1 MGGSP
6 ARSGGEDRARWKN
19 KGGNSKGRDGASAEE
34 SVALSQEPSSSQTD
48 RECALSPG
56 NETRRP
62 GPALPGVPSVLRAV
76 LSGGGDGRDSPEF
89 AAVDDVCRGARVM
102 FGVLLDAF
110 DLPVQKE
117 KAG

>member
-1 MGGSP
+1 M
-6 ARSGGEDRARWKN
+6 
-19 KGGNSKGRDGASAEE
+19 
-34 SVALSQEPSSSQTD
+34 T
-48 RECALSPG
+48 
-56 NETRRP
+56 
-62 GPALPGVPSVLRAV
+62 SVLRAV